1 MLYVLQS
8 NRNYNKIF
16 TIDRDRMLYLQ
27 FCIPYRKNYEYNMS
41 RGIIWM
47 YYAHMSLR
55 LLLHYGMEILLEYMY
70 IVIHMYIIR
79 IYIFSFYYSHFYRL
93 TIYARL
99 NVSFRILFKITNRV
113 SCRIRWYYLRLLLIF
128 LYFVTL
134 ERYFL
139 IR

>member
-1 MLYVLQS
+1 MQMLYVLQS

-93 TIYARL
+93 TYTPDLMSLLGFYSRQQ
-99 NVSFRILFKITNRV
+99 TE
-113 SCRIRWYYLRLLLIF
+113 YLVAFDGIIF
-128 LYFVTL
+128 DYF
-134 ERYFL
+134 
-139 IR
+139 